1 MQSQIDHLL
10 SGVLFVH
17 GSSSRVI
24 TTNTIIA
31 TISSIRRDA
40 PRPVGRSMPGS
51 TSHCTIHRESSPACC
66 CSIRQTLVNYKP
78 IGMAASIMWR
88 SCSRVPHS
96 LARSLAALLSRVY
109 AEILHRWGHL
119 LRATEVRKFVT
130 PLASADFL
138 TRHKGIGTAHMI
150 GTAARFLF
158 VERSSTS
165 ELRELTERECAAPQ
179 ASRACATN
187 VAH

>member
-1 MQSQIDHLL
+1 MHDPSRELASLLLLDPADSCKLQTYRYGGLDHVALLL
-10 SGVLFVH
+10 SC
-17 GSSSRVI
+17 
-24 TTNTIIA
+24 
-31 TISSIRRDA
+31 
-40 PRPVGRSMPGS
+40 P
-51 TSHCTIHRESSPACC
+51 
-66 CSIRQTLVNYKP
+66 
-78 IGMAASIMWR
+78 
-88 SCSRVPHS
+88 S

-150 GTAARFLF
+150 GAAACFLF